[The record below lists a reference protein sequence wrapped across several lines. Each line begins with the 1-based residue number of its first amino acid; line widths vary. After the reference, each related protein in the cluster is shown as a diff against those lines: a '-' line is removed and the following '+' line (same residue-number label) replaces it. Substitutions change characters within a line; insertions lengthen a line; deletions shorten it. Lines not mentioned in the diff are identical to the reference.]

1 MEVVQQIGV
10 PELEE
15 RLAAS
20 IEDEL
25 ERSAK

>member
-1 MEVVQQIGV
+1 MEIVQQIGV
-10 PELEE
+10 AEIEE

>member
-1 MEVVQQIGV
+1 MEVVQQIGI

-25 ERSAK
+25 ERSTN